1 MPMTRKLRGSL
12 VTAVIAICALF
23 AWFRFQPTVQA
34 QDNLTP
40 GMLFGPVSVADG
52 ETVELCFS
60 LLSEGDLSTV
70 IHFRNITTG
79 EVTAGQAIDIKTGG
93 GACASYYGPGKVIG
107 MARATA
113 GSSDWVSPSNALV
126 STMSVVT
133 GGGPNNR
140 RTVAVVQGVPKIWLK
155 GL

>member
-1 MPMTRKLRGSL
+1 MIAVLT
-12 VTAVIAICALF
+12 VFAVIAWL
-23 AWFRFQPTVQA
+23 RFQPTVQA

-40 GMLFGPVSVADG
+40 GMLFGPLSVADG

-70 IHFRNITTG
+70 IHFRNITTN
-79 EVTAGQAIDIKTGG
+79 EVTAGQVIDIKTGG
-93 GACASYYGPGKVIG
+93 GACATYYGPGKVIG
-107 MARATA
+107 LARATA
-113 GSSDWVSPSNALV
+113 GSSDWVSTSNALI

-133 GGGPNNR
+133 GGGSNNR
-140 RTVAVVQGVPKIWLK
+140 RTQAVVQGVPKIWLK